1 MDRTPTGRSCK
12 QGAHDEGVDLS
23 VQEVLQG
30 IPREHHRFTPRL
42 LEQSLHVGFVTRSR

>member
-1 MDRTPTGRSCK
+1 MDRTPTGRSCIRV
-12 QGAHDEGVDLS
+12 HDEGVDLS